1 MRKEAA
7 PKTPPRRPAAGT
19 RAAAARDPADVF
31 VAACPSRAA
40 LELISSK
47 WALLIVPALGEGPMR
62 NNELLR
68 RIGGVSQ
75 KMLTQTLKE
84 LEYNGLVI
92 RTDHQTVPPH
102 VEYKLSPLGRS
113 LSQTLVALDNWAE
126 KHHGDLA
133 AARERYEAG

>member
-1 MRKEAA
+1 MKKEAA
-7 PKTPPRRPAAGT
+7 PKPPRKRPA
-19 RAAAARDPADVF
+19 PADVF
-31 VAACPSRAA
+31 SAACPSRDA

-75 KMLTQTLKE
+75 KMLTQTLKD

-92 RTDHQTVPPH
+92 RTDHRTVPPR
-102 VEYKLSPLGRS
+102 VEYRLSPLGRS

-133 AARERYEAG
+133 AARQHYEAG